1 MNIIIPEL
9 CLVALIG
16 PSGSGKSTFAS
27 RHFKPTEVVSSDA
40 CRAMV
45 ADDATDQAATPDA
58 FALLNFIAA
67 TRLRAGRLTVIDATS
82 VQPQARKSLVE
93 LAKEYD
99 CLPVAIVLNM
109 PEALCLARNRERPD
123 LSFGPQVVRRQA
135 EQLRRSLRG
144 LKREGFRHVFVLN
157 SPEEV
162 EAAIV
167 EQTPLWVNLRHERG
181 PFDIIGDVH
190 GCFDELVTL
199 LERLGYRLDTRADAA
214 GGTGFS
220 VTHPQGR
227 KAVFVG
233 DLVDRGPGVVDV
245 LKLVMSM
252 TADGVAF
259 CVAGNHESKL
269 LRKLRGRNVQVSHGL
284 AETLA
289 QLDMESPEFRQQVA
303 AFLDGLISHYVL
315 DDGDLVVAHA
325 GMKPEY
331 QGRASARVRD
341 FCLYGETTG
350 ETDEFGLP
358 VRSNWAA
365 GYRGRAAVVYGHTPV
380 VEPAWLNRTIN
391 IDTGCVFGGK
401 LTALRYP
408 EKELVSVPAA
418 RVYYEPVRP
427 LAEAAREVAGSQD
440 FILTPALS
448 QGEREW
454 RRREGEGKAGSRPAN
469 ILDIEDVTGKRVVS
483 TRLRGN
489 ITVLEENAA
498 AALEVMSRFALDPRW
513 LVYLPPTISPCE
525 TSRLTGL
532 LEHPDEVFTY
542 YRNNGVS
549 EVVCE
554 EKHMGS
560 RAVVVVGQDAAAI
573 ERRFG
578 ITGEGIGA
586 CYTRTGRR
594 FFEDRALE
602 AQFLECVRAGIG
614 EAGLWDELETDWV
627 VLDSELMPWSLKA
640 QELLREQY
648 AAVGMAARTSLTAAE
663 SLLRQ
668 TAARGID
675 AADALAKVE
684 ERLNLAQLYGDAY
697 TRYCWPVT
705 SLADIKLAPFHLLAS
720 EGQLHTDK
728 DHLWHMNMAARLH
741 EASPALFRDTSHKVV
756 RLDTED
762 EIEATRWWEELT
774 GEGGEGMVVK
784 PMAFV
789 AKGKRGLAQPAM
801 KCRGAEYL
809 RIIYGPEYTLPENLK
824 RLRNRG
830 LSAKRSL
837 ALREF
842 ALGIEGLRRFVER
855 EPLYRVH
862 ECAFAVLAL
871 ESEPVDPRL

>member
-1 MNIIIPEL
+1 MKITIPEL

-16 PSGSGKSTFAS
+16 PSGSGKSVFAS

-45 ADDATDQAATPDA
+45 ADEATDQAATPDA
-58 FALLNFIAA
+58 FALLNFISA

-93 LAKEYD
+93 LAKEHD
-99 CLPVAIVLNM
+99 CLTVAIVLNM
-109 PEALCLARNRERPD
+109 PEALCLARNRERSD
-123 LSFGPQVVRRQA
+123 RSFGAHVVRRQA

-157 SPEEV
+157 SLEDV
-162 EAAIV
+162 EAVTI
-167 EQTPLWVNLRHERG
+167 ERTPLWVNLRHERG
-181 PFDIIGDVH
+181 PFDVIGDVH
-190 GCFDELVTL
+190 GCFDELAAL
-199 LERLGYRLDTRADAA
+199 LKRLGYRLDTRADAA
-214 GGTGFS
+214 GETGFS
-220 VTHPQGR
+220 ATHPQGR

-252 TADGVAF
+252 TADGAAL
-259 CVAGNHESKL
+259 CVAGNHEAKL

-289 QLDMESPEFRQQVA
+289 QLERETPEFRQRVIE
-303 AFLDGLISHYVL
+303 FLDGLISHYVL
-315 DDGDLVVAHA
+315 DDGELVVAHA
-325 GMKPEY
+325 GMKTEY

-341 FCLYGETTG
+341 FCLYGETSG

-358 VRSNWAA
+358 VRADWAA
-365 GYRGRAAVVYGHTPV
+365 GYRGRATVVYGHTPV
-380 VEPAWLNRTIN
+380 AEPAWLNRTIN

-408 EKELVSVPAA
+408 ENELVSVPAA

-427 LAEAAREVAGSQD
+427 LAGAARTEEPVA
-440 FILTPALS
+440 PAMDRS
-448 QGEREW
+448 
-454 RRREGEGKAGSRPAN
+454 AN
-469 ILDIEDVTGKRVVS
+469 LLDIEDVIGKRVVS

-489 ITVLEENAA
+489 VTVREENAA

-525 TSRLTGL
+525 TSRLPGL
-532 LEHPDEVFTY
+532 LEHPAEVFTY

-560 RAVVVVGQDAAAI
+560 RAVVVVGRDAAAI

-578 ITGEGIGA
+578 ISGDGIGA

-602 AQFLECVRAGIG
+602 AQFLECVRTAIAD
-614 EAGLWDELETDWV
+614 AGLWEELGTDWV
-627 VLDSELMPWSLKA
+627 ALDSELMPWLLKA

-648 AAVGMAARTSLTAAE
+648 AAVGAAARTSLTVAE

-668 TAARGID
+668 TEARGIE

-697 TRYCWPVT
+697 ARYCWPVN
-705 SLADIKLAPFHLLAS
+705 SLADIKLAPFHLIAS

-728 DHLWHMNMAARLH
+728 DHLWHMNMAARLR
-741 EASPALFRDTSHKVV
+741 EADPALFRDTLHKVV
-756 RLDTED
+756 RLDTPD

-774 GEGGEGMVVK
+774 GKGGEGMVVK
-784 PMAFV
+784 PMGFV
-789 AKGKRGLAQPAM
+789 ANGKRGLAQPAM

-809 RIIYGPEYTLPENLK
+809 RIIYGPEYTLPENLE
-824 RLRNRG
+824 RLRSRG
-830 LSAKRSL
+830 VSAKRSL

-855 EPLYRVH
+855 EPLHRVH

>member
-1 MNIIIPEL
+1 MNIAIPEL

-16 PSGSGKSTFAS
+16 PTGSGKSHFAS

-67 TRLRAGRLTVIDATS
+67 TRLRSGRLTVIDATS
-82 VQPQARKSLVE
+82 VQPEARRSLVE
-93 LAKEYD
+93 LAREHD

-109 PEALCLARNRERPD
+109 PESLCLARNKERHD
-123 LSFGPQVVRRQA
+123 RSFGRRVVRQQA
-135 EQLRRSLRG
+135 QQLRRSLRG
-144 LKREGFRHVFVLN
+144 LKREGFWHVFVLN
-157 SPEEV
+157 SPEEI
-162 EAAIV
+162 EATTV
-167 EQTPLWVNLRHERG
+167 QRTPLWVNRRNEHG

-199 LERLGYRLDTRADAA
+199 LERLGYRLETRADASGEA
-214 GGTGFS
+214 SFT
-220 VTHPQGR
+220 VTHPEGR
-227 KAVFVG
+227 RAVFVG
-233 DLVDRGPGVVDV
+233 DLVDRGPGVVKV

-252 TADGVAF
+252 VAEGSAL

-269 LRKLRGRNVQVSHGL
+269 VRKLQGRNVQVTHGL
-284 AETLA
+284 AESLA
-289 QLDMESPEFRQQVA
+289 QLDSESGEFRRQVSE
-303 AFLDGLISHYVL
+303 FLDGLISHYVL
-315 DDGDLVVAHA
+315 DDGNLVVAHA
-325 GMKPEY
+325 GIKSEY
-331 QGRASARVRD
+331 QGRASGRVRD

-350 ETDEFGLP
+350 EKDEFGLP
-358 VRSNWAA
+358 IRANWAA
-365 GYRGRAAVVYGHTPV
+365 DYRGKAMVVYGHTAV

-418 RVYYEPVRP
+418 RVYCEPVRP
-427 LAEAAREVAGSQD
+427 LAESG
-440 FILTPALS
+440 LS
-448 QGEREW
+448 QEPIVSMEARS
-454 RRREGEGKAGSRPAN
+454 AHL
-469 ILDIEDVTGKRVVS
+469 LDIEDVIGKRVVT

-489 ITVLEENAA
+489 VTVREENAS

-525 TSRLTGL
+525 TSGLPGL
-532 LEHPDEVFTY
+532 LEHPAEVFTY

-549 EVVCE
+549 SVVCE

-578 ITGEGIGA
+578 IAGEGIGA

-594 FFEDRALE
+594 FFEDPAIE
-602 AQFLECVRAGIG
+602 AEFLERVHECVSDAN
-614 EAGLWDELETDWV
+614 LWAELGTDWL

-640 QELLREQY
+640 RELLREQY
-648 AAVGMAARTSLTAAE
+648 AAVGAAAHTSLTAAG

-668 TAARGID
+668 AVDRGVD
-675 AADALAKVE
+675 AADALARVE
-684 ERLNLAQLYGDAY
+684 ERLGLAQLYRASY
-697 TRYCWPVT
+697 SRYCWPVK
-705 SLADIKLAPFHLLAS
+705 SLADVQLAPFHLLAS
-720 EGQLHTDK
+720 EGSLHTDK
-728 DHLWHMNMAARLH
+728 DHLWHMNVAARLH
-741 EASPALFRDTSHKVV
+741 EAGPEFFRNTQHKLVRMDTS
-756 RLDTED
+756 D
-762 EIEATRWWEELT
+762 ESDATSWWEELT
-774 GEGGEGMVVK
+774 GAGGEGMVVK
-784 PMAFV
+784 PMDFV
-789 AKGKRGLAQPAM
+789 SKGKRGLVQPAM

-809 RIIYGPEYTLPENLK
+809 RIIYGPEYTLPENLE
-824 RLRNRG
+824 RLRNRSI
-830 LSAKRSL
+830 SAKRSL

-842 ALGIEGLRRFVER
+842 AVGVEGLQRFVER

>member
-1 MNIIIPEL
+1 MKIAIPEL

-16 PSGSGKSTFAS
+16 PSGSGKSSFAAS
-27 RHFKPTEVVSSDA
+27 HFKPTEVVSSDY

-82 VQPQARKSLVE
+82 VQPQARKSLVA
-93 LAKEYD
+93 LAKEHD

-109 PEALCLARNRERPD
+109 PEALCLARNRERSD
-123 LSFGPQVVRRQA
+123 RNFGPQVVRRQA

-162 EAAIV
+162 ESATV
-167 EQTPLWVNLRHERG
+167 ERVPLWVNLQHEHG

-190 GCFDELVTL
+190 GCYDELAVL
-199 LERLGYRLDTRADAA
+199 LERLGYRLESRAGDDGETVLSA
-214 GGTGFS
+214 
-220 VTHPQGR
+220 THPEGR

-233 DLVDRGPGVVDV
+233 DLVDRGPGVATV
-245 LKLVMSM
+245 LKLVMGMVSEGS
-252 TADGVAF
+252 AL

-269 LRKLRGRNVQVSHGL
+269 LRKLRGRNVQVSHGM
-284 AETLA
+284 AESLA
-289 QLDMESPEFRQQVA
+289 QLELESPAFRQRVA
-303 AFLDGLISHYVL
+303 EFLDGLISHYVL
-315 DDGDLVVAHA
+315 DDGGLVVAHA

-358 VRSNWAA
+358 VRADWVA
-365 GYRGRAAVVYGHTPV
+365 GYRGRAMVVYGHTPV
-380 VEPAWLNRTIN
+380 TEPAWLNNTIN
-391 IDTGCVFGGK
+391 IDTGCVFGGR
-401 LTALRYP
+401 LTALQYP

-418 RVYYEPVRP
+418 RVHYEPVRP
-427 LAEAAREVAGSQD
+427 LADPAQPDEPSAPAEIRAAN
-440 FILTPALS
+440 L
-448 QGEREW
+448 
-454 RRREGEGKAGSRPAN
+454 
-469 ILDIEDVTGKRVVS
+469 LDIDDVLGKRIVE

-489 ITVLEENAA
+489 ITVREENAA

-513 LVYLPPTISPCE
+513 LVYLPPTISPCD
-525 TSRLTGL
+525 SSKLPGM
-532 LEHPDEVFTY
+532 LEHPEEVFTY
-542 YRNNGVS
+542 FRNNGVS
-549 EVVCE
+549 RVICE

-560 RAVVVVGQDAAAI
+560 RAIVVVGRDAAAI
-573 ERRFG
+573 ERQFG
-578 ITGEGIGA
+578 IAGEGIGA

-602 AQFLECVRAGIG
+602 AQFLERVGSGIAN
-614 EAGLWDELETDWV
+614 AGLWSELGTDWV
-627 VLDSELMPWSLKA
+627 VLDSELMPWSVKA

-648 AAVGMAARTSLTAAE
+648 AAVGAAARISLTSAAA
-663 SLLRQ
+663 LLRQ
-668 TAARGID
+668 TAARAID
-675 AADALAKVE
+675 ASESLPGVE
-684 ERLNLAQLYGDAY
+684 ERLRLAQLYSDAY
-697 TRYCWPVT
+697 ARYCWPVT
-705 SLADIKLAPFHLLAS
+705 SLADIRLAPFQLLAS
-720 EGQLHTDK
+720 EGQVHTDK
-728 DHLWHMNMAARLH
+728 AHLWHMDVAERLSR
-741 EASPALFRDTSHKVV
+741 ADPGLFRATRHRMVEMNSP
-756 RLDTED
+756 D
-762 EIEATRWWEELT
+762 ELEAIRWWEELT

-784 PMAFV
+784 PMDFIAS
-789 AKGKRGLAQPAM
+789 GKRGMVQPAM

-809 RIIYGPEYTLPENLK
+809 RVIYGPEYTLRENME

-842 ALGIEGLRRFVER
+842 ALGVEGLSRFVAG

>member
-1 MNIIIPEL
+1 MKIVIPEL

-16 PSGSGKSTFAS
+16 PTGSGKSSFAS
-27 RHFKPTEVVSSDA
+27 LRFKPTEVVSSDA

-45 ADDATDQAATPDA
+45 ADDVTDQAATPDA

-93 LAKEYD
+93 LAKEHD

-109 PEALCLARNRERPD
+109 PEALCLARNKERTER
-123 LSFGPQVVRRQA
+123 SFGPHVVRRQA

-144 LKREGFRHVFVLN
+144 LKREGFRYVFVLN

-162 EAAIV
+162 EAATV
-167 EQTPLWVNLRHERG
+167 ERVPLWVNLRNEHG

-199 LERLGYRLDTRADAA
+199 LERLGYRLETRADTA
-214 GGTGFS
+214 GRTGFS

-252 TADGVAF
+252 TADGAAL

-269 LRKLRGRNVQVSHGL
+269 VRKLQGRNVQISHGL
-284 AETLA
+284 AESLA
-289 QLDMESPEFRQQVA
+289 QLEIESPEFRQQVA

-315 DDGDLVVAHA
+315 DSGDLVVAHA
-325 GMKPEY
+325 GMKTEY

-358 VRSNWAA
+358 VRANWAA
-365 GYRGRAAVVYGHTPV
+365 GYRGKATVVYGHTPV

-418 RVYYEPVRP
+418 RVHYEPARP
-427 LAEAAREVAGSQD
+427 LAWPDQREEPIATAGARAAN
-440 FILTPALS
+440 L
-448 QGEREW
+448 
-454 RRREGEGKAGSRPAN
+454 
-469 ILDIEDVTGKRVVS
+469 LDIDDVIGKRVVS

-489 ITVLEENAA
+489 ITVREENAA

-525 TSRLTGL
+525 TSGLPGL
-532 LEHPDEVFTY
+532 LEHPTEVFTY
-542 YRNNGVS
+542 FRNNGVS

-578 ITGEGIGA
+578 IAGEGIGA

-602 AQFLECVRAGIG
+602 AQFLEGVRAGIAD
-614 EAGLWDELETDWV
+614 AGLWAELGTDWV

-648 AAVGMAARTSLTAAE
+648 AAVGVAARTSLMAAE

-668 TAARGID
+668 TAVRGID
-675 AADALAKVE
+675 AGDAVVKVE
-684 ERLNLAQLYGDAY
+684 ERLNLAQLYSDSYA
-697 TRYCWPVT
+697 RYCWPVT
-705 SLADIKLAPFHLLAS
+705 SLTDIQLAPFHLLAS

-728 DHLWHMNMAARLH
+728 DHLWHMNVATRLH
-741 EASPALFRDTSHKVV
+741 EVGPALFRDTNHKVV
-756 RLDTED
+756 RLNTSD
-762 EIEATRWWEELT
+762 EIEAARWWEELT
-774 GEGGEGMVVK
+774 GKGGEGMVVK

-789 AKGKRGLAQPAM
+789 ANGKRGLVQPAM
-801 KCRGAEYL
+801 KCRGSEYL
-809 RIIYGPEYTLPENLK
+809 RIIYGPEYTLPENMD

-830 LSAKRSL
+830 ISTKRSL

-842 ALGIEGLRRFVER
+842 ALGIEGLQRFVER
-855 EPLYRVH
+855 EPLHRVH
-862 ECAFAVLAL
+862 ACAFAVLAL

>member
-1 MNIIIPEL
+1 MKIAIPEL

-16 PSGSGKSTFAS
+16 PTGAGKSSFAAS
-27 RHFKPTEVVSSDA
+27 HFMPTEVVSSDI

-82 VQPQARKSLVE
+82 VQPQARKSLVA
-93 LAKEYD
+93 LAREHD

-109 PEALCLARNRERPD
+109 PESLCLARNRERPD
-123 LSFGPQVVRRQA
+123 RQFGSQVVRRQA
-135 EQLRRSLRG
+135 DQLRRSLRG

-162 EAAIV
+162 EAATIERV
-167 EQTPLWVNLRHERG
+167 PLWVNLQHEHG

-190 GCFDELVTL
+190 GCYDELVIL
-199 LERLGYRLDTRADAA
+199 LERLGYRLETSADSD
-214 GGTGFS
+214 GETGFS
-220 VTHPQGR
+220 ASHPEGR

-233 DLVDRGPGVVDV
+233 DLVDRGPGVAEV
-245 LKLVMSM
+245 LKLVMGMVS
-252 TADGVAF
+252 AGAGL

-269 LRKLRGRNVQVSHGL
+269 VRKLRGRNVQVSHGL
-284 AETLA
+284 AESLA
-289 QLDMESPEFRQQVA
+289 QLELESPAFRERVA
-303 AFLDGLISHYVL
+303 GFLDGLISHYVL
-315 DDGDLVVAHA
+315 DDGGLVVAHA
-325 GMKPEY
+325 GMKSEY

-358 VRSNWAA
+358 VRANWAA
-365 GYRGRAAVVYGHTPV
+365 GYRGRAMVVYGHTPV
-380 VEPAWLNRTIN
+380 MEPAWLNSTIN
-391 IDTGCVFGGK
+391 VDTGCVFGGK

-418 RVYYEPVRP
+418 RVYYEPVKP
-427 LAEAAREVAGSQD
+427 LAEPARPEEPAETGEPRAAN
-440 FILTPALS
+440 L
-448 QGEREW
+448 
-454 RRREGEGKAGSRPAN
+454 
-469 ILDIEDVTGKRVVS
+469 LDIDDVLGKRIVA
-483 TRLRGN
+483 TQLRGN
-489 ITVLEENAA
+489 ITVREENAA

-513 LVYLPPTISPCE
+513 LVFLPPTISPCDSSKLPG
-525 TSRLTGL
+525 T
-532 LEHPDEVFTY
+532 LEHPTEVFTY
-542 YRNNGVS
+542 FRNNGVPS
-549 EVVCE
+549 VVCE

-560 RAVVVVGQDAAAI
+560 RAIVVVGRDAAAI

-602 AQFLECVRAGIG
+602 AQFLERVGLGLA
-614 EAGLWDELETDWV
+614 EAGLWAELETDWV
-627 VLDSELMPWSLKA
+627 VLDCELMPWSVKA
-640 QELLREQY
+640 QELVREQY
-648 AAVGMAARTSLTAAE
+648 AAVGAAARVSLTDAAA
-663 SLLRQ
+663 LLRQ

-675 AADALAKVE
+675 SGENLAGME
-684 ERLNLAQLYGDAY
+684 ERLRLAQLYSDAY
-697 TRYCWPVT
+697 ARYCWPVG
-705 SLADIKLAPFHLLAS
+705 SLADVRLAPFHLMAS
-720 EGQLHTDK
+720 EGQVHTDK
-728 DHLWHMNMAARLH
+728 AHLWHMDMAKRLCQADPGLFQATRH
-741 EASPALFRDTSHKVV
+741 LAVDLNAPDEFEAV
-756 RLDTED
+756 
-762 EIEATRWWEELT
+762 RWWEELT
-774 GEGGEGMVVK
+774 GKGGEGMVVK
-784 PMAFV
+784 PMDFIAT
-789 AKGKRGLAQPAM
+789 GKRGMVQPAM
-801 KCRGAEYL
+801 KCRGPEYL
-809 RIIYGPEYTLPENLK
+809 RITYGPEYTLPGNIE

-830 LSAKRSL
+830 LSTKRSL

-842 ALGIEGLRRFVER
+842 ALGVEGLRRFVDG